1 MLWLLSIAFATDID
15 APSLQA
21 LDPVLFDEL
30 MTLEPVPNRAG
41 VPRFAGPALDADQ
54 APEVLAHRLQ
64 TAEETPE
71 VRAAL
76 AATIA
81 HIADPELVTQLI
93 ADEGDADVRLH
104 LYQGLEKAPAEV
116 AFPVLQAAL
125 TDDAPGVRAEAARV
139 LGNRADCGDAAD
151 ALVAA
156 LDDPTAEVRM
166 FAARSLGYHAVPV
179 YDAILPLLQDEDAKV
194 RLTAVR
200 SLGRID
206 ATRAATDV
214 APLASDVDPKV
225 ARKAATLSGAL

>member
-1 MLWLLSIAFATDID
+1 MIWLLSIAFATDID
-15 APSLQA
+15 APTLRA

-41 VPRFAGPALDADQ
+41 VPRFAGTVLDAEQ

-64 TAEETPE
+64 TAGEPPE

-81 HIADPELVTQLI
+81 HMADPALLTQLI
-93 ADEGDADVRLH
+93 DDEGDPDIRIH

-116 AFPVLQAAL
+116 ALPVLKAGL
-125 TDDAPGVRAEAARV
+125 TDDAPGVRAESARV
-139 LGNRADCGDAAD
+139 LGNRSDCPDAAD
-151 ALVAA
+151 ALVDA
-156 LDDPTAEVRM
+156 LHDPHAEVRM

-206 ATRAATDV
+206 AARAATDV
-214 APLASDVDPKV
+214 APLAADPDPKV
-225 ARKAATLSGAL
+225 ARKAATLSASP